1 MIVIQ
6 SPRAR
11 RALRVAIPGLLM
23 PLLAVSSGALLAERY
38 YPLLILLCT
47 AASLALFAAGFER
60 RKTGARRLAL
70 VCVMTA
76 LAVVGRFIP
85 FLKPIAAV
93 TILTA
98 LALGGEAGFLVGALT
113 ALISNFYFGQG
124 PWTPFQML
132 AFGLIGLAAGA
143 LRARLKKSRP
153 LLLLYGALAG
163 AAYSWMMDVWT
174 VLWYDGGFTMAL
186 YRAALL
192 SALPYTVLYAASNV
206 LFLAVFASSTI
217 RKLDRLV
224 LKYDL

>member
-11 RALRVAIPGLLM
+11 RALRVAIPCLLM

-70 VCVMTA
+70 ACVMTA

-174 VLWYDGGFTMAL
+174 VLWYDGAFTMAL

-224 LKYDL
+224 MKYDL

>member
-11 RALRVAIPGLLM
+11 RALRVAIPCLLM
-23 PLLAVSSGALLAERY
+23 PLLAVSGGALLAERY

-143 LRARLKKSRP
+143 LRTRLKKSRP

-174 VLWYDGGFTMAL
+174 VLWYDGDFTMAL

-224 LKYDL
+224 MKYDL

>member
-11 RALRVAIPGLLM
+11 RALRVAIPCLLM
-23 PLLAVSSGALLAERY
+23 PLLAVSGGALLAERY

-70 VCVMTA
+70 ACVMTA

-174 VLWYDGGFTMAL
+174 VLWYDGAFTMAL

-224 LKYDL
+224 MKYDL